1 MIAGPSS
8 PGVGAPVYQPAGKPP
23 GGTAMVPSACR
34 PSAIS
39 SESTPIA
46 GICTRTGSE
55 RASGVAPIQVGFAG
69 EAGGA
74 GARVSTT
81 VGCAAGGAGAPVLAP
96 GLAPVVAPGPPA
108 VTMAPTTASRRAAR
122 PDRRLA
128 FAAPHGVAQ
137 AFCLRRIPATAPMA
151 PAAVTTRTP
160 RSRYFPVL
168 MPWLVLPSPVETPPV
183 GVATTWGVAGVVGAA
198 HTGRVMVFVSIVT
211 VPVWASTRPWTVA
224 PVSRVMDVRAMIVP
238 MKSAPVPS
246 DAELP
251 TCQNTSQT
259 VAPLIRLTTAPD
271 SMMRSDPAWKIQTA
285 SASFWA
291 SSVSAPSSET
301 CEAELYTPGTSV
313 SPARSAAIGMV
324 GPWPAALSY
333 AVPRSSFAWAVG
345 PVSAQL
351 VPLAKVM
358 SA

>member
-160 RSRYFPVL
+160 RSRYFPVEV
-168 MPWLVLPSPVETPPV
+168 PWLVLPSPLATAPV
-183 GVATTWGVAGVVGAA
+183 GTAVTWGVVVSPTTWGVVVSPTTHGEL
-198 HTGRVMVFVSIVT
+198 VMVFACSVT
-211 VPVWASTRPWTVA
+211 APLRASTRPSTVA
-224 PVSRVMDVRAMIVP
+224 PVSRPMLVSERIVP
-238 MKSAPVPS
+238 RKMEPAPSV
-246 DAELP
+246 AELV
-251 TCQNTSQT
+251 TCQKTLHDE
-259 VAPLIRLTTAPD
+259 APLIRLTRLPDAVMSVEAAVKIKTAFGSP
-271 SMMRSDPAWKIQTA
+271 
-285 SASFWA
+285 WA
-291 SSVSAPSSET
+291 SSVSVPVR
-301 CEAELYTPGTSV
+301 PNV
-313 SPARSAAIGMV
+313 PPA
-324 GPWPAALSY
+324 
-333 AVPRSSFAWAVG
+333 
-345 PVSAQL
+345 
-351 VPLAKVM
+351 
-358 SA
+358 